1 MISAATLKSVRDRIE
16 KARSRTGREN
26 EPPVEI
32 IAVTKAFPPDTI
44 IRAYKS
50 GVRSIGENRVQEAMV
65 KFKEVPDL
73 PGLKRRLI
81 GHLQSN
87 KARKAVNLF
96 DTIDSIDSVKLGRKL
111 SSIAKETGKEI
122 PTLIQVNT
130 ADDPA
135 KYGFDS
141 SQTEEILEVI
151 NLEGLRA
158 EGLMTI
164 GTLTQDKSITR
175 ETFKRLWNLRDELND
190 QLPREK
196 QLIHLSMGM
205 SGDYE
210 IAVEEG
216 ATMLRLGTVLFGP
229 RPNSPNKC

>member
-1 MISAATLKSVRDRIE
+1 MISAAALKSVRDRIE
-16 KARSRTGREN
+16 RARSRTGRAN
-26 EPPVEI
+26 EPPIEI
-32 IAVTKAFPPDTI
+32 IAVTKAFPPETI

-96 DTIDSIDSVKLGRKL
+96 DTIDSVDSVKLGRKL

-141 SQTEEILEVI
+141 SQTEEILKVI

-175 ETFKRLWNLRDELND
+175 ETFKGLWDLRDELND

-229 RPNSPNKC
+229 RPEPPNKC